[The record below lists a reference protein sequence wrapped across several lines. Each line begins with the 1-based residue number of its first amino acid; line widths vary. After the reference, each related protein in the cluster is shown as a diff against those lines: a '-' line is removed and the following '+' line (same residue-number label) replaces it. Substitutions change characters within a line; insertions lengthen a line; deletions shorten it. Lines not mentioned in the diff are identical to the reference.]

1 MPSSTP
7 TYMYSDMFG
16 CPEHPV
22 TKYFRILLTV
32 GQKYMMLV
40 NNSIKHADMIRNMT
54 HYICIISDMT
64 YDVVKVTEVF
74 NQYGK

>member
-1 MPSSTP
+1 MSSSTA
-7 TYMYSDMFG
+7 TYMNSEMFG
-16 CPEHPV
+16 CPEPPV

-54 HYICIISDMT
+54 QYISIISDMT

-74 NQYGK
+74 NQYGE